1 MQQVLRERLRSI
13 VRERYGDAAAP
24 VAGGINSAASRI
36 NIEQP
41 PQVALG
47 DYATPVAFE
56 LARPLRRAPKQIAA
70 ELLESLNSQ
79 PLAGFASFEV
89 AGAGYL
95 NARLD
100 RGTALTAIAKA
111 QDDSSFGAG
120 IHSLVEHTSINPNK
134 AAHVGHLRN

>member
-1 MQQVLRERLRSI
+1 MQQVLRQRLRSI
-13 VRERYGDAAAP
+13 LLERYGDMAAF
-24 VAGGINSAASRI
+24 VADRF

-56 LARPLRRAPKQIAA
+56 LARALRRSPKQIAA

-100 RGTALTAIAKA
+100 RGAALTAIAKA
-111 QDDSSFGAG
+111 QEDADFGA
-120 IHSLVEHTSINPNK
+120 
-134 AAHVGHLRN
+134 